1 LAYHSEQLFRFTKK
15 RLGVIHYILTFQ
27 FPVLRQQFLKG
38 VLSFSCLCRALKK
51 KKRMR
56 VEVFFYYFGKLNAYP
71 QRDEDSVYRRG
82 ALPMELL
89 PFAQM
94 DELKSIDKAVTKGW
108 GE

>member
-1 LAYHSEQLFRFTKK
+1 VR
-15 RLGVIHYILTFQ
+15 
-27 FPVLRQQFLKG
+27 
-38 VLSFSCLCRALKK
+38 LKK